1 MTIGLQYPQAQ
12 DAADK
17 ISAKLS
23 TFSDEQLFHI
33 DVYALAKQFGL
44 SRDTIIGIFVQGV
57 VDGFFTLDWVYHC
70 PVCGGAAHETLS
82 LHQAKSENYCP
93 ACKKDFCNALDDN
106 IEVFF
111 SIHPSIK
118 QLQESLKT
126 QYSKNIMDDVMSGRY
141 LSWKKPNAVRGIDL
155 IQNNVY
161 RELMGG
167 ETLISDQ
174 SLKIMKVTVMF
185 TDIKSST
192 QMYTDLG
199 DAKAFALVREHFHI
213 LFDTIK
219 EFGGVPVKTIG
230 DAVMGAF
237 VNQKDAVD
245 ATLEAQKRLIKH
257 YEVKP
262 AADRIEVKIGVH
274 TGPAL
279 IVTLNN
285 KLDYFGS
292 TINMAAR
299 IQAAA
304 HPNEVVIS
312 EELYNDKEI
321 QRSILAVTKTVRR
334 QHTTFKGLDGE
345 YNVYHIP
352 VLTSADEENEE
363 RTLP

>member
-1 MTIGLQYPQAQ
+1 MTIHLNYSMDQS
-12 DAADK
+12 AADK
-17 ISAKLS
+17 ITAALS
-23 TFSDEQLFHI
+23 SFSDRQLFHI
-33 DVYALAKQFGL
+33 DVYALAKKFGL
-44 SRDTIIGIFVQGV
+44 SRDKIIGIFVQGV
-57 VDGFFTLDWVYHC
+57 ADGVFMLDWVYHC

-82 LHQAKSENYCP
+82 IHQAKSENYCP
-93 ACKKDFCNALDDN
+93 ACKKDFSNALDDN

-111 SIHPSIK
+111 SIHPSVK
-118 QLQESLKT
+118 QLDESLKVE
-126 QYSKNIMDDVMSGRY
+126 YSKNIMDDVMSGRY
-141 LSWKKPNAVRGIDL
+141 LSWKKTNAVRGIDL

-167 ETLISDQ
+167 EVLISDQ
-174 SLKIMKVTVMF
+174 SLKIMKVTIMF
-185 TDIKSST
+185 TDIKGST

-199 DAKAFALVREHFHI
+199 DARAFGLVREHFRI

-237 VNQKDAVD
+237 VSQTDAVN
-245 ATLEAQKRLIKH
+245 ATLEAQKRLIS
-257 YEVKP
+257 YYAQKP
-262 AADRIEVKIGVH
+262 ENERIEVKIGVH

-304 HPNEVVIS
+304 RPNEVVIS

-321 QRSILAVTKTVRR
+321 RHSILSVTKTVKR
-334 QHTTFKGLDGE
+334 QHTAFKGLDGE

-352 VLTSADEENEE
+352 LSAENNS
-363 RTLP
+363 

>member
-1 MTIGLQYPQAQ
+1 MTLHLNYNSAQ
-12 DAADK
+12 SAADK
-17 ISAKLS
+17 IGAELS
-23 TFSDEQLFHI
+23 TFDDSRLFHI
-33 DVYALAKQFGL
+33 DVYALAKKFEL
-44 SRDTIIGIFVQGV
+44 PRDTIIGIFVQGV
-57 VDGFFTLDWVYHC
+57 VDGVFTLDWIYHC

-82 LHQAKSENYCP
+82 LHQAKAENYCP
-93 ACKKDFCNALDDN
+93 ACKRDFSNALDDN
-106 IEVFF
+106 VEVFF
-111 SIHPSIK
+111 SIHPSVK
-118 QLQESLKT
+118 PLDESLKAE
-126 QYSKNIMDDVMSGRY
+126 YSKNIMDDVMSGRY
-141 LSWKKPNAVRGIDL
+141 LSWKKPNAVRGLDL

-174 SLKIMKVTVMF
+174 SLKIMKVTIMF
-185 TDIKSST
+185 TDIKGST

-199 DAKAFALVREHFHI
+199 DAKAFALVREHFRI

-237 VNQKDAVD
+237 VNPKDAVA

-257 YEVKP
+257 YEVKL
-262 AADRIEVKIGVH
+262 GVH

-299 IQAAA
+299 IQTAAR
-304 HPNEVVIS
+304 PNEVVIS

-334 QHTTFKGLDGE
+334 QHTAFKGLDGE
-345 YNVYHIP
+345 HNVYHIP
-352 VLTSADEENEE
+352 VPTGADKQVVD
-363 RTLP
+363 